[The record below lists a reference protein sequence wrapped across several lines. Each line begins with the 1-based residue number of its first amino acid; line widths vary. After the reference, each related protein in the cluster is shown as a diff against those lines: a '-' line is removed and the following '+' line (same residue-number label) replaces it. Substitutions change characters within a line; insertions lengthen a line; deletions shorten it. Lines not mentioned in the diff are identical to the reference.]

1 MTLTFL
7 PNHKCISL
15 EPTRKTTV
23 NYHRAPQKP
32 NNYQRKNIDNYE
44 SLRTYNHACCN
55 CKTTVNCHCHRAQQ
69 KPNNYQRKNI
79 DNYES
84 LRTYN
89 HAYCVLPD
97 RVLATAHQQKT
108 SARWQLTT
116 STHYCGAIHRT
127 EHHRHP
133 RESVLSADHHL
144 LATTWA
150 RLASSTLSNVKITRR
165 TPLAAV
171 FPSQRQW
178 QLTPLV
184 PWPSKWRDESAKL
197 PTSHCPTLG

>member
-1 MTLTFL
+1 MNHCEHTTTHAATARLLSTVTVTEHSKNQTTTSAKTLTIMNHCEHTTTHTVYCPTACWQL
-7 PNHKCISL
+7 P
-15 EPTRKTTV
+15 
-23 NYHRAPQKP
+23 A
-32 NNYQRKNIDNYE
+32 
-44 SLRTYNHACCN
+44 
-55 CKTTVNCHCHRAQQ
+55 
-69 KPNNYQRKNI
+69 
-79 DNYES
+79 
-84 LRTYN
+84 
-89 HAYCVLPD
+89 
-97 RVLATAHQQKT
+97 T

-133 RESVLSADHHL
+133 RGSVLSADHHL

-184 PWPSKWRDESAKL
+184 PWPSKWRDVSAKL
-197 PTSHCPTLG
+197 STSHCPTLG

>member
-7 PNHKCISL
+7 TNHKCISL

-23 NYHRAPQKP
+23 NCHRAPQKP

-69 KPNNYQRKNI
+69 KHTHCYCQLLL
-79 DNYES
+79 S
-84 LRTYN
+84 TVTVTRTT
-89 HAYCVLPD
+89 HTVYCPTACWQLP
-97 RVLATAHQQKT
+97 AT

-133 RESVLSADHHL
+133 RGSVLSADHHL
-144 LATTWA
+144 LATTWP

-178 QLTPLV
+178 QVTPLV
-184 PWPSKWRDESAKL
+184 PWPSKWRDVSAKL
-197 PTSHCPTLG
+197 STSHCPTLG